1 MNPTDYTSVADE
13 VFEATKFKGYKFRRD
28 RKLSSWLRY
37 SFGLLFKRHMTD
49 WDIDML
55 VHTLEQRRDIK
66 NKMLCKGFNKL
77 SYEERTALKCKWI
90 GADGYVYM
98 RKVIPF
104 NEAQCKKW
112 EVRDKHMFDDLQKRN
127 ELREK
132 QEMQELKS
140 MALKQHVRNNYYVK
154 GGKILK
160 R

>member
-1 MNPTDYTSVADE
+1 
-13 VFEATKFKGYKFRRD
+13 
-28 RKLSSWLRY
+28 
-37 SFGLLFKRHMTD
+37 
-49 WDIDML
+49 
-55 VHTLEQRRDIK
+55 
-66 NKMLCKGFNKL
+66 
-77 SYEERTALKCKWI
+77 
-90 GADGYVYM
+90 M